1 MLARAGVEVTVLE
14 KHADFLRDFRG
25 DTVHPV
31 TMRLLDELGLF
42 ERFAAL
48 PQSRVDR
55 GQFDVDGHLVTMVD
69 FGRLHSQPH
78 PYVAMVPQWDL
89 LDLIA
94 DAGKAEPTF
103 SVRMQHNVTGLL
115 REGNKVT
122 GVRYTSPDGPGELRA
137 DLVVGCDGRT
147 SAVRRDT
154 ALPIR
159 DYPVPFDV
167 CWFRL
172 PRDAQ
177 AQYSL
182 IPRTKPGRALI
193 MIPREGYFQIAYLI
207 PKGGYAE
214 LRARG
219 LDAFH
224 RDLAE
229 MVPESTPDAVT
240 SWDDVKVLDV
250 RLDRLRTLARR
261 RRAVHRRCRARHVSG
276 RRCRHQPCDRRRR
289 CGGRVSGRTSSH
301 RPPHRQASRRGTS
314 TPNRADRG
322 DPNGATHPAPLSAR
336 RRAPRSR
343 RGEATCRGGEAAG
356 THSAVDGCPRLR
368 RRCRSAAPARAGL
381 RPSLGLCGQ
390 HVVGDLVGAQAQRAD
405 VGVVR
410 LALHHVG
417 PLVIMMA
424 DMAFQMLAGRVTV
437 LVVHG

>member
-1 MLARAGVEVTVLE
+1 MTKTERTTCLVVGGGPAGMVLGLLLARAGVAVTVLE

-69 FGRLHSQPH
+69 FGRLRSQPH

-154 ALPIR
+154 GLPIR

-172 PRDAQ
+172 PRDQQ

-207 PKGGYAE
+207 PKGGYDE

-250 RLDRLRTLARR
+250 RLDRLRKWHGDGVLCIGDAAHAMSPVGGVGINLAIADAVAAAGFLGEPLRTGCLTDKHLAAVRR
-261 RRAVHRRCRARHVSG
+261 RRIVPTVATQTVQRTLHRFLLGAVLQG
-276 RRCRHQPCDRRRR
+276 RDA
-289 CGGRVSGRTSSH
+289 VM
-301 RPPHRQASRRGTS
+301 PPAAVVKLLERIPQLTAV
-314 TPNRADRG
+314 
-322 DPNGATHPAPLSAR
+322 PAYAVGVGLLPQHAPDFAR
-336 RRAPRSR
+336 R
-343 RGEATCRGGEAAG
+343 
-356 THSAVDGCPRLR
+356 
-368 RRCRSAAPARAGL
+368 
-381 RPSLGLCGQ
+381 
-390 HVVGDLVGAQAQRAD
+390 
-405 VGVVR
+405 
-410 LALHHVG
+410 
-417 PLVIMMA
+417 
-424 DMAFQMLAGRVTV
+424 
-437 LVVHG
+437 